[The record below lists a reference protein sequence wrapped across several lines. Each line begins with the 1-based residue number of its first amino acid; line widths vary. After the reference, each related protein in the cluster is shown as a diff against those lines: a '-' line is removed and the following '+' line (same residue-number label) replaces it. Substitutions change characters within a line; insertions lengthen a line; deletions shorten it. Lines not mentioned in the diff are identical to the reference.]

1 MSELREHLKQEYK
14 EHMAVVNDKEYVSI
28 DVFEEALYNLAISD
42 AVIGALAMKFGN
54 IEVSDKDI
62 SDYMTEYT
70 DKVEVRFDKGN
81 FSARRVFDV

>member
-54 IEVSDKDI
+54 IEVSAKDI
-62 SDYMTEYT
+62 EDYMTEYT
-70 DKVEVRFDKGN
+70 DKVEVKFDKDK
-81 FSARRVFDV
+81 FTARRVF

>member
-1 MSELREHLKQEYK
+1 MADLRQHLKQEYK
-14 EHMAVVNDKEYVSI
+14 EQIAVVNDKEYVSL
-28 DVFEEALYNLAISD
+28 DVLENALYNLAISD

-62 SDYMTEYT
+62 IDYMTEYT

-81 FSARRVFDV
+81 FSARRVFNG